1 LSVPAYALRHRPE
14 CKSVVILS
22 EAKDLRFFGLHPQ
35 NDKKDS
41 LMRCPFCKKE
51 NDKVVDSRTVNDG
64 VVIRRRRECEAC
76 SRRYTTYERIEE
88 IPLYVI
94 KKDQRREV
102 YERSKALAGIHK
114 ACEKRPVPVEE
125 QDKIIEELEKMLHEK
140 FEKEVPT
147 RAIGEFIMQRLAKV
161 DQIAYVR
168 FASVYRDFQD
178 VGHFM
183 KEIKS
188 LLAK

>member
-1 LSVPAYALRHRPE
+1 
-14 CKSVVILS
+14 
-22 EAKDLRFFGLHPQ
+22 
-35 NDKKDS
+35 
-41 LMRCPFCKKE
+41 MRCPYCKKE
-51 NDKVVDSRTVNDG
+51 NDKVIDSRGANDG
-64 VVIRRRRECEAC
+64 TVIRRRRECEAC

-102 YERSKALAGIHK
+102 YDKAKVLAGIHK

-125 QDKIIEELEKMLHEK
+125 QDRIAADLEKILHEK
-140 FEKEVPT
+140 YEKEVPS
-147 RAIGEFIMQRLAKV
+147 RVVGEYIMQRLAKL

-178 VGHFM
+178 VSHFM

-188 LLAK
+188 ILTK

>member
-1 LSVPAYALRHRPE
+1 M
-14 CKSVVILS
+14 K
-22 EAKDLRFFGLHPQ
+22 
-35 NDKKDS
+35 
-41 LMRCPFCKKE
+41 CPYCKKE
-51 NDKVVDSRTVNDG
+51 NDKVIDSRGANDG
-64 VVIRRRRECEAC
+64 TVIRRRRECEAC

-102 YERSKALAGIHK
+102 YDKAKVLAGIHK

-125 QDKIIEELEKMLHEK
+125 QDKIANDLEKILHEK
-140 FEKEVPT
+140 YEKEVPS
-147 RAIGEFIMQRLAKV
+147 RVVGEYIMQRLAKL

-178 VGHFM
+178 VSHFM

-188 LLAK
+188 ILTK